1 MVGFR
6 RQREESMHGA
16 RPPRHAIASGF
27 GVALIGLL
35 LATVPARGSG
45 AIDAA
50 WQGTHWG
57 ERSDELA
64 RQFGARATV
73 LAKPI
78 DFGDSYAEVVLR
90 NHLVGGYPFTVF
102 FQMDKASHGLKRV
115 QLERQ
120 RHGANPKVARALLA
134 ELTASYGPPDR
145 SCDHAPRGRNGYQ
158 AAAERSW
165 TRDGTLIRA
174 IARDT
179 TLAASEGCL
188 FSDASAVGACGLTG
202 QLLVRIS
209 PAEMDAPAC
218 R

>member
-1 MVGFR
+1 
-6 RQREESMHGA
+6 
-16 RPPRHAIASGF
+16 
-27 GVALIGLL
+27 
-35 LATVPARGSG
+35 
-45 AIDAA
+45 
-50 WQGTHWG
+50 
-57 ERSDELA
+57 
-64 RQFGARATV
+64 
-73 LAKPI
+73 
-78 DFGDSYAEVVLR
+78 
-90 NHLVGGYPFTVF
+90 
-102 FQMDKASHGLKRV
+102 SHGLKRV

-145 SCDHAPRGRNGYQ
+145 SCDQAPRGRNGYQ
-158 AAAERSW
+158 AAAERNW

-179 TLAASEGCL
+179 TLAATEGCL

-209 PAEMDAPAC
+209 PAEKDAPSC